1 MVSGAGHDPVT
12 VRLTRHRAP
21 LVGPLSRLGDKVL
34 FRNPYTVLF
43 RNPYTG
49 RTVTT
54 GTEPWAG

>member
-34 FRNPYTVLF
+34 FRNPYT
-43 RNPYTG
+43 G